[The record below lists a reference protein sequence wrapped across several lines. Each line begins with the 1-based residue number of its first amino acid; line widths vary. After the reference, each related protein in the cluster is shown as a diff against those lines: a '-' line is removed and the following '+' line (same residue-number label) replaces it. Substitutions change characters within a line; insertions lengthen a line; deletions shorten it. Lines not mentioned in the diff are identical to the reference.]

1 MAAMASSSFFVKL
14 SCFVVMVALVG
25 VTAAT
30 SCNSVY
36 SQLMPCMGYVTGGGI
51 LPPSG
56 SCCSGIKSLKSGLK
70 QAADRQAACRCLKD
84 LGSRYAGA
92 VDFNVVKNLPG
103 KCGVS
108 LPYKISPSIDCS
120 NDHQVNKLTPSI
132 IHARS

>member
-1 MAAMASSSFFVKL
+1 MAAIANSSSFVKL

-25 VTAAT
+25 VMAASAQT

-36 SQLMPCMGYVTGGGI
+36 DHLMPCMGYVTGGGI
-51 LPPSG
+51 LPPSD

-120 NDHQVNKLTPSI
+120 TWL
-132 IHARS
+132 IHINPLH